1 MNNSEGQNTCIVVL
15 YFSECLRKTA
25 RGEVTVTSPGTGLIT
40 INNQSIEYFEHLQD
54 REQVGCTILFH
65 SLVWAS
71 NEDCQVSVIGFNV
84 LRSKDPSFYHLN
96 LFI

>member
-25 RGEVTVTSPGTGLIT
+25 RGEVTVRSPGTGLIA

-54 REQVGCTILFH
+54 REQVGCTILSH
-65 SLVWAS
+65 SLV
-71 NEDCQVSVIGFNV
+71 
-84 LRSKDPSFYHLN
+84 
-96 LFI
+96 